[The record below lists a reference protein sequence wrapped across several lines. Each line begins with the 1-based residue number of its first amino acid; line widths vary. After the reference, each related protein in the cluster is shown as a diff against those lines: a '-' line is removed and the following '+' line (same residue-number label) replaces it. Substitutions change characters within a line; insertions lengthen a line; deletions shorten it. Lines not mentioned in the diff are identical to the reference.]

1 MATRIQVRRDTL
13 ANWTLFNP
21 VLANGEITYVTDTAF
36 IKVGDGTTAWNSL
49 PYATQVGNVAVGA
62 NGAVTGGSAT
72 FVANITGGNIIANT
86 ATYSAQYNYA
96 NGVSIL
102 ASFNSFA
109 SYANANLGTATTNI
123 SALQANVGAYEIYAN
138 ANLGTATTNITTLFS
153 NAASQ
158 QTTLN
163 LLDANLGTATTNITT
178 LFSNAAAQATTLN
191 IHDANLGTATTNIQT
206 LSANIGA
213 YELYANTSLS
223 TLTANAGTQQAS
235 IDSLRT
241 NANANTAA
249 YLAAGVAT
257 VKVTNSTEATGAA
270 TGAFQVTGGASIGAN
285 LYIGGNLIVSGN
297 TYELQTEIISQ
308 SVVVASNVTAG
319 AYFYANGTPLNYGN
333 VQAAAYLASNTDPT
347 ISNLNGNAAAQA
359 VSINAINANLGTV
372 VATTIPAINANI
384 GTIVATTIPTIQ
396 ANLGAYEFWANT
408 NFAYANTTFATGAST
423 SAIQA
428 NLGAYQIYANANL
441 GTATTN
447 ITTLFSNAASQQTSI
462 DSLRTGA
469 NANTTAFLTTL
480 AFTAPTANVSLYDSV
495 TPTTTNA
502 IFYPQLVDKTSGNV
516 AGYTAGLSYNPS
528 TGYLYANYGTFNS
541 VYASAFGNLNST
553 FTGASIST
561 TNGYIGTINAST
573 INAATI
579 GNTGATLTGTLSTA
593 TQNSVTTMTGLTL
606 IGTAGQTTTVAG
618 NLTIGGNLSVTGQ
631 SVSIGSS
638 TLSVADPIINLHTAS
653 DLTPL
658 LSNDGADIGLKFHYY
673 DTADSA
679 AFVGRANDTGFLE
692 WYSRG
697 SDTGNVFTGTAYG
710 TIKTGALWLANTTA
724 STGTTSAT
732 AGALYVAGGAG
743 IAGTLNVGGTVT
755 AAGVNLVA
763 TINSQD
769 ANIGTIVATTIP
781 AINANLGAYQTFA
794 NANAA
799 SQQTQINNIVTTAN
813 ANVAA
818 SLQNFTTNIVSTANV
833 TANNIVGNN
842 ATING
847 ANNTAMT
854 IADGGTGIANWTL
867 KRYTQGN
874 PLFSTVEGN
883 GTGLFFKPDGTVMYF
898 SGQTGDRISEYA
910 LSTPWDITTATN
922 VATSGTSILSQ
933 DTSNRAIFF
942 KPDGTK
948 MYMQGSGTQRVYEY
962 TLSTAWWSNTASNVG
977 AFVGNAWY
985 GTTPN
990 GLQFNSTGSR
1000 MYVANSAG
1008 NIQVFSLSTP
1018 WSVNSASYN
1027 SNFYANN
1034 SVESSYQ
1041 GFSFNSSGNSLVL
1054 AGTTVSKGFVQYNLA
1069 TPYDLT
1075 TAVYAGR
1082 QYYRDPVGGD
1092 NGASG
1097 VYGIYYADSVNSVF
1111 ALDQTSDVVSQWNTN
1126 TSGVKVTSTG
1136 TTLFDGNIVNLAN
1149 VVVVQPG
1156 ISAGQPGYVNIFG
1169 NIIVSG
1175 VTQNH
1180 YIGGTINFSAISGTT
1195 VTTSGNA
1202 TINSTTSTSQT
1213 NLVTGA
1219 VASGSIKLVS
1229 LATGGVAG
1237 SNSNVT
1243 IGPTLGVGNVFFQT
1257 ATTVNIANATAS
1269 TSTTSGAF
1277 VVAGGVGIGGDVF
1290 SGGNYN
1296 IGSYNRAVP
1305 TIYYS
1310 NSATGQYSA
1319 HLVQR
1324 ANVELWLAGANPS
1337 ENYVIRNNATT
1348 DWLTVANVTGNV
1360 VLSSTTTS
1368 TNTTTGAL
1376 VVAGGVG
1383 ITGSLYASSLGS
1395 FAGGVITNQLSS
1407 SSASARLYTDVQ
1419 SNVTIG
1425 GTTSNVTILGNLIVS
1440 GNIYELQTEIIN
1452 QSVVVAS
1459 NVSATLFTYANGT
1472 DITTQIST
1480 LRRGAGLSNV
1490 NIATGNDVITF
1501 GVYNPSTGTAAN
1513 SFTVCSNIVHVNTN
1527 LRVFNNSQL
1536 DGTLGVA
1543 GNVIVSNIAG
1553 SNFTWSNGVSILQ
1566 GVGGTYTNSNVAAYL
1581 PTYTGNIT
1589 GANFIG
1595 NIRSPGLTNIVYITG
1610 NLIPSQSNV
1619 YSLGSATNWFTGLYI
1634 SGNTINL
1641 GGQTIKSTP
1650 TGFSFQTAGGGR
1662 FDYDDTYGGFTNFYS
1677 AGGQQPDPAQMY
1689 NLKLTGGYAT
1699 QNATTGALVV
1709 NGGIGLNGNLYSS
1722 QNIFG
1727 ADFILTGTGQSIS
1740 TVYAG
1745 NTYVQSLV
1753 TTANTGVVNYVNT
1766 KVNAVQDGLNFANA
1780 SLTAANSA
1788 IIVANTSMRG
1798 YVDTANT
1805 SMKAYVDGQIT
1816 AQSTATVSYVAG
1828 VNNAITTAI
1837 NSNITTVNSAI
1848 TTANAG
1854 VVSYVDAKFGSLSTG
1869 ANANTAAYLS
1879 NYSGNVVAGNI
1890 LATGFYFANGT
1901 PFISASGGSGTYS
1914 NANVTSYLPVYSG
1927 NISATNVNTTSLYA
1941 TNIYSTYS
1949 NATLTQSY
1957 QPYITTVGNLAN
1969 LTVAGNITAT
1979 NIVVGTPLPY
1989 TQRDAALRIGANTNN
2004 RAQIAIQNTS
2014 NGYNATT
2021 NFVAYADNGD
2031 DGNAYVQTGI
2041 VSSGYVVGGNELLYP
2056 ADAYV
2061 TARGPLIRPGN
2072 LITRGGNLLI
2082 STATARDIIFS
2093 TNGAGVAN
2101 QVGRFVNTQGLV
2113 IYPTTQ
2119 SANVY
2124 TGALV
2129 VQGGAAIQK
2138 DVYVGGNL
2146 FVAGN
2151 TTTINT
2157 YVQTEY
2163 VTGNEVVA
2171 GNLIANSGISSTST
2185 TSGAVQVLG
2194 GLGVTGNV
2202 YAGTVRTGSVYATGL
2217 YWAGN
2222 GNVISTGGTSG
2233 NITLRGSLT
2242 DVVIQNPEANDI
2254 LTWNGAYWVNNAPG
2268 AASVASTIFIPQA
2281 TSDLGLVTDLGVS
2294 HAEDNGVV
2302 TEIAAFAYDMGVLR
2316 LDGVVSL
2323 NNLDQ
2328 SVKSDYLGYS
2338 IIFGF

>member
-13 ANWTLFNP
+13 ANWTLYNP
-21 VLANGEITYVTDTAF
+21 TLANGEITYVTDTAF
-36 IKVGDGTTAWNSL
+36 IKVGDGSTPWNSL
-49 PYATQVGNVAVGA
+49 PYATQLGNVAVGPA
-62 NGAVTGGSAT
+62 GSVTGGTGS
-72 FVANITGGNIIANT
+72 FVANITGGNIVANT

-109 SYANANLGTATTNI
+109 LYANANLGTATTNISALQANVGAYEIYANANLGTATTNI

-158 QTTLN
+158 
-163 LLDANLGTATTNITT
+163 ATA
-178 LFSNAAAQATTLN
+178 LN
-191 IHDANLGTATTNIQT
+191 IHDANLGTATTNI
-206 LSANIGA
+206 SALQANVGA
-213 YELYANTSLS
+213 YEIYANANLGTATTNIT
-223 TLTANAGTQQAS
+223 TLLANAGTQQAS
-235 IDSLRT
+235 INSLAT

-249 YLAAGVAT
+249 YLAAGVAA
-257 VKVTNSTEATGAA
+257 VRVTNTTEATGSA

-285 LYIGGNLIVSGN
+285 LYVSGN
-297 TYELQTEIISQ
+297 LVVAGNSYVLNTEILTQNEVISG
-308 SVVVASNVTAG
+308 SVTAG
-319 AYFYANGTPLNYGN
+319 SYFYSNGAPLNYGN
-333 VQAAAYLASNTDPT
+333 VQAAAYLAGNTDPT
-347 ISNLNGNAAAQA
+347 ISNLNGNAASQA
-359 VSINAINANLGTV
+359 VAINTINANLGT
-372 VATTIPAINANI
+372 ATTNI
-384 GTIVATTIPTIQ
+384 STLQ
-396 ANLGAYEFWANT
+396 ANVGAYEFWANT

-447 ITTLFSNAASQQTSI
+447 IISLFSNAGTQQSSI

-480 AFTAPTANVSLYDSV
+480 SFTAPTANVSLYDTV

-516 AGYTAGLSYNPS
+516 ATYTAGLSYNPS
-528 TGYLYANYGTFNS
+528 TGYLYASYGTFNS
-541 VYASAFGNLNST
+541 VYAAAFGNLNST

-561 TNGYIGTINAST
+561 PNAYHT
-573 INAATI
+573 TVTAATVNAATI

-606 IGTAGQTTTVAG
+606 IGAAGQTTTVAG

-673 DTADSA
+673 DGADSA

-697 SDTGNVFTGTAYG
+697 SDTGNIFTGTAYG
-710 TIKTGALWLANTTA
+710 TIKSGALWLANTTA

-743 IAGTLNVGGTVT
+743 IAGALNVGGTVT
-755 AAGVNLVA
+755 AAGVDLVA
-763 TINSQD
+763 NAASQAVSLNAINANLGTVVATTIPGINTSIATLN
-769 ANIGTIVATTIP
+769 ANVGAYETWANLSFAYANANVGTATTNISTIQANLGAYQIYANANLGTATTNISALQANLGTVVSTTIPAVQANLGTATTNISALQANLGTVVATTIP
-781 AINANLGAYQTFA
+781 AIQANLGAYQIYA

-799 SQQTQINNIVTTAN
+799 AQAVSITSLATNAN
-813 ANVAA
+813 ANTAA
-818 SLQNFTTNIVSTANV
+818 YLPSYTGVLAPST
-833 TANNIVGNN
+833 
-842 ATING
+842 
-847 ANNTAMT
+847 
-854 IADGGTGIANWTL
+854 
-867 KRYTQGN
+867 
-874 PLFSTVEGN
+874 
-883 GTGLFFKPDGTVMYF
+883 
-898 SGQTGDRISEYA
+898 
-910 LSTPWDITTATN
+910 ITT
-922 VATSGTSILSQ
+922 
-933 DTSNRAIFF
+933 
-942 KPDGTK
+942 
-948 MYMQGSGTQRVYEY
+948 
-962 TLSTAWWSNTASNVG
+962 
-977 AFVGNAWY
+977 
-985 GTTPN
+985 
-990 GLQFNSTGSR
+990 
-1000 MYVANSAG
+1000 
-1008 NIQVFSLSTP
+1008 
-1018 WSVNSASYN
+1018 
-1027 SNFYANN
+1027 
-1034 SVESSYQ
+1034 
-1041 GFSFNSSGNSLVL
+1041 
-1054 AGTTVSKGFVQYNLA
+1054 
-1069 TPYDLT
+1069 
-1075 TAVYAGR
+1075 
-1082 QYYRDPVGGD
+1082 
-1092 NGASG
+1092 
-1097 VYGIYYADSVNSVF
+1097 
-1111 ALDQTSDVVSQWNTN
+1111 
-1126 TSGVKVTSTG
+1126 
-1136 TTLFDGNIVNLAN
+1136 
-1149 VVVVQPG
+1149 
-1156 ISAGQPGYVNIFG
+1156 
-1169 NIIVSG
+1169 
-1175 VTQNH
+1175 
-1180 YIGGTINFSAISGTT
+1180 
-1195 VTTSGNA
+1195 
-1202 TINSTTSTSQT
+1202 
-1213 NLVTGA
+1213 
-1219 VASGSIKLVS
+1219 
-1229 LATGGVAG
+1229 
-1237 SNSNVT
+1237 
-1243 IGPTLGVGNVFFQT
+1243 
-1257 ATTVNIANATAS
+1257 
-1269 TSTTSGAF
+1269 
-1277 VVAGGVGIGGDVF
+1277 
-1290 SGGNYN
+1290 
-1296 IGSYNRAVP
+1296 
-1305 TIYYS
+1305 
-1310 NSATGQYSA
+1310 
-1319 HLVQR
+1319 
-1324 ANVELWLAGANPS
+1324 
-1337 ENYVIRNNATT
+1337 
-1348 DWLTVANVTGNV
+1348 TGNV
-1360 VLSSTTTS
+1360 T
-1368 TNTTTGAL
+1368 
-1376 VVAGGVG
+1376 VG
-1383 ITGSLYASSLGS
+1383 
-1395 FAGGVITNQLSS
+1395 
-1407 SSASARLYTDVQ
+1407 
-1419 SNVTIG
+1419 
-1425 GTTSNVTILGNLIVS
+1425 GNLIVQ
-1440 GNIYELQTEIIN
+1440 GNIYELQTEIIS
-1452 QSVVVAS
+1452 QSVVVAQS
-1459 NVSATLFTYANGT
+1459 VSAALHTYANGV

-1480 LRRGAGLSNV
+1480 LRKGAGLSNV
-1490 NIATGNDVITF
+1490 NIANGNDVITF
-1501 GVYNPSTGTAAN
+1501 GVYNPSTGTASN

-1527 LRVFNNSQL
+1527 LKVFNNSQL

-1543 GNVIVSNIAG
+1543 GNVTVSNIAG

-1581 PTYTGNIT
+1581 PTHTGNVT
-1589 GANFIG
+1589 AANFIG
-1595 NIRSPGLTNIVYITG
+1595 NIRAAGTTNQIVVTGNIVPSVG
-1610 NLIPSQSNV
+1610 NL
-1619 YSLGSATNWFTGLYI
+1619 YSLGSPTQWFTGLYI

-1641 GGQTIKSTP
+1641 GGQQIKATP
-1650 TGFSFQTAGGGR
+1650 TGFSFQTSGGGR
-1662 FDYDDTYGGFTNFYS
+1662 FDYDDVYGGFTNFYA
-1677 AGGQQPDPAQMY
+1677 AGGLQPDPAQLY
-1689 NLKLTGGYAT
+1689 NLKITGGYAST
-1699 QNATTGALVV
+1699 NATTGALVV
-1709 NGGIGLNGNLYSS
+1709 NGGVGITGNLYAGGQVFAS
-1722 QNIFG
+1722 
-1727 ADFILTGTGQSIS
+1727 DFILTSTGQPIS

-1745 NTYVQSLV
+1745 NAYVQSAI
-1753 TTANTGVVNYVNT
+1753 TTANAGVVSYVNT
-1766 KVNAVQDGLNFANA
+1766 KFNTVQDQLSYANA
-1780 SLTAANSA
+1780 SMTATNSA

-1805 SMKAYVDGQIT
+1805 ALKNYVDGQISG
-1816 AQSTATVSYVAG
+1816 QSAATIAYVAG
-1828 VNNAITTAI
+1828 VNNALTTAI
-1837 NSNITTVNSAI
+1837 NSNIGTVNTAI
-1848 TTANAG
+1848 TTANSA
-1854 VVSYVDAKFGSLSTG
+1854 VISYVDAKFGSLATG
-1869 ANANTAAYLS
+1869 ANANTAAYLN
-1879 NYSGNVVAGNI
+1879 NYSGNITVGNI

-1901 PFISASGGSGTYS
+1901 PFISAGGGSGTYS

-1927 NISATNVNTTSLYA
+1927 NISATNINA
-1941 TNIYSTYS
+1941 TNVYASYVYGTYS
-1949 NATLTQSY
+1949 NVTLLQSN
-1957 QPYITTVGNLAN
+1957 QSYITTVGNLGN
-1969 LTVAGNITAT
+1969 LTVAGNINAA
-1979 NIVVGTPLPY
+1979 NMVLGTPLLY

-2151 TTTINT
+2151 TTTVNT

-2185 TSGAVQVLG
+2185 TTGAVQVLG

-2242 DVVIQNPEANDI
+2242 DVVIQNPAANDI

-2294 HAEDNGVV
+2294 HTEDNGTV